1 LWNIARRPIA
11 GKKNAATGET
21 AAGTGMMTAGMM
33 TAAIVATVVNGRTA
47 LGDRRSRGQVRLAS
61 DADFQDAGWLGR
73 RMTVSR

>member
-1 LWNIARRPIA
+1 
-11 GKKNAATGET
+11 
-21 AAGTGMMTAGMM
+21 MMTAGMM